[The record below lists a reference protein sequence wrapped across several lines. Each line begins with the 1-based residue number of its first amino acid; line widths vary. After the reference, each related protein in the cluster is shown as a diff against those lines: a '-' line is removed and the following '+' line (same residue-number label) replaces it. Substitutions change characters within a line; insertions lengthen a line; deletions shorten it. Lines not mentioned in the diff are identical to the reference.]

1 MKIRKPC
8 SLTVTGLF
16 YFMIPAG
23 TFTLTATTGSG
34 VIRIYDTQKDYD
46 DDLYDYKPIL
56 LAAKGTIAL
65 DELSSFYSL
74 NYKNLKVKNG
84 DYIVIDSGLTVDV
97 KRIK

>member
-1 MKIRKPC
+1 MPMKIRKPC

-56 LAAKGTIAL
+56 LAAIAL
-65 DELSSFYSL
+65 D
-74 NYKNLKVKNG
+74 NYQAF
-84 DYIVIDSGLTVDV
+84 IV
-97 KRIK
+97 